1 MGALRDAR
9 SMGMGR
15 VIRGCRKG
23 KGSVFNS
30 HTHTRKGAAKH
41 RQQDYAERH
50 GYVKGV
56 VTDIIHDP
64 GRGAPLAKMTFRPT
78 KRYGLQ
84 KELFIAA
91 EGTYTGQF
99 VYAGKKAQLAIGNI
113 LPISSMPE
121 ATIICNVESKLG
133 DRGTLAKASGEYCIL
148 ISHNLDTGFSRI
160 KLPSGAKKTIPSG
173 CRATVG
179 QVSGGVAATS
189 PCLKAGASY
198 HKYKVKR
205 NSWPK

>member
-1 MGALRDAR
+1 
-9 SMGMGR
+9 
-15 VIRGCRKG
+15 
-23 KGSVFNS
+23 
-30 HTHTRKGAAKH
+30 
-41 RQQDYAERH
+41 
-50 GYVKGV
+50 
-56 VTDIIHDP
+56 
-64 GRGAPLAKMTFRPT
+64 MTFRHT

-121 ATIICNVESKLG
+121 GTIICNVESKLG

-179 QVSGGVAATS
+179 
-189 PCLKAGASY
+189 
-198 HKYKVKR
+198 
-205 NSWPK
+205 

>member
-23 KGSVFNS
+23 KGSVFTS

-64 GRGAPLAKMTFRPT
+64 GRGAPLAKMTFRHT

-121 ATIICNVESKLG
+121 VRSFATLSPSSVIVVPWP
-133 DRGTLAKASGEYCIL
+133 RRLANIA
-148 ISHNLDTGFSRI
+148 
-160 KLPSGAKKTIPSG
+160 
-173 CRATVG
+173 
-179 QVSGGVAATS
+179 
-189 PCLKAGASY
+189 
-198 HKYKVKR
+198 
-205 NSWPK
+205 